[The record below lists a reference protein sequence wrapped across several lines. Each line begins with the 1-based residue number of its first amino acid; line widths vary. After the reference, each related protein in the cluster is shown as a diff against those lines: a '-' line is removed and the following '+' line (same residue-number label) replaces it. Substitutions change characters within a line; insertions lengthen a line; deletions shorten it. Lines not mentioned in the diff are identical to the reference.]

1 MSRKLA
7 KPIMKDKKEQFPK
20 ILEQCMGVVDAACK
34 TVNISRACYYKWRQ
48 RDPEFAARCDETRE
62 VTYDIVEGALLKKI
76 REGDTP
82 CIIFFCKTK
91 MKHRGY
97 VERIEQTGKDGE
109 ALNTVKFTIDDKAI
123 VERAI
128 QRRIEAMNA
137 EQSSTTDVESAAVN

>member
-1 MSRKLA
+1 MTSRSVN
-7 KPIMKDKKEQFPK
+7 KDKKERFPDV
-20 ILEQCMGVVDAACK
+20 LEKCLGVVDAACK
-34 TVNISRACYYKWRQ
+34 TLKISRPCYYKWRQ
-48 RDPEFAARCDETRE
+48 RDPEFAAKCDETRE

-76 REGDTP
+76 REGDTA

-109 ALNTVKFTIDDKAI
+109 ALNTVKFTVDDKAI

-128 QRRIEAMNA
+128 QRRLEAMNA
-137 EQSSTTDVESAAVN
+137 QKPSTTDVESAAVN